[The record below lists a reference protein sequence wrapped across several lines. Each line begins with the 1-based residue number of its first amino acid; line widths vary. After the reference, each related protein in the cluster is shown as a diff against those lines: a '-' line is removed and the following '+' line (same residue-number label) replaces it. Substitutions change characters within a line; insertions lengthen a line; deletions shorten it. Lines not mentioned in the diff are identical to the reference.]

1 MTFTKTLAVTTALS
15 AVALLSAQAAVAAE
29 KPKLKFGGYQEVY
42 FGAGDV
48 TAGTANSGTP
58 TYKGSKFEDG
68 QFGIVTYGELKFSAT
83 GKTDSGMKWGAV
95 YELALD
101 DAQSNGK
108 AGADEAGIYM
118 SGSWGK
124 LEIGNNDGAA
134 DKMQIDGGLELNTIG
149 SNVIGAFF
157 KTRGSNSLRG
167 EDGINVGENSDET
180 KLTYYTP
187 RVSGFQAGVSYG
199 PNAGAKG
206 TNADI
211 DGNGKGQGFWE
222 AGVTYK
228 GKTASMKYEVAA
240 VATHIYDGDDDFG
253 GDGWGIGGTIE
264 SGAFSASAG
273 YSENSDWRKNNSD
286 QTAWSV
292 GAGYNGGAWTAAL
305 VYVDSELDV
314 DNSTNEDEFNS
325 LSLQLGYNLGGGLTT
340 ALGIYDMEVKSNGA
354 TVNDVTGVIAKIGA
368 NF

>member
-1 MTFTKTLAVTTALS
+1 MTFKKTLAVTTALS
-15 AVALLSAQAAVAAE
+15 AVALLSAHAAVAAE
-29 KPKLKFGGYQEVY
+29 APKLKFGGYQEVY

-48 TAGTANSGTP
+48 TAGTSNSGTP
-58 TYKGSKFEDG
+58 TYKGSKIEDG
-68 QFGIVTYGELKFSAT
+68 QFGIVTYGELKFEAK
-83 GKTDSGMKWGAV
+83 GKTDSGMKWGAK

-101 DAQSNGK
+101 DAQSDGK

-118 SGSWGK
+118 SGSWGR

-134 DKMQIDGGLELNTIG
+134 DKMQIDGGLEFNTIG

-157 KTRGSNSLRG
+157 ETRGSNSLRG

-180 KLTYYTP
+180 KLVYYTP
-187 RVSGFQAGVSYG
+187 RVSGFQAGISWG
-199 PNAGAKG
+199 PNASAKG

-222 AGVTYK
+222 AGVSYK
-228 GKTASMKYEVAA
+228 GKAGGMKYEVAG
-240 VATHIYDGDDDFG
+240 VATHQYDADDDFG
-253 GDGWGIGGTIE
+253 GDGWGIGATVHNGPF
-264 SGAFSASAG
+264 GFAAG
-273 YSENSDWRKNNSD
+273 YSKNEDWRKNGSE

-292 GAGYNGGAWTAAL
+292 GANYSAGAMTAAL

-314 DNSTNEDEFNS
+314 DSSTNKDEFNS
-325 LSLQLGYNLGGGLTT
+325 LSLQIGYNLGGGLTT
-340 ALGIYDMEVKSNGA
+340 AVGIYDLQVKSNGSN
-354 TVNDVTGVIAKIGA
+354 VNEATGVIAKIGA